1 MCEAICEFLI
11 ASCESDGGV
20 YKYRL
25 YNDGTAEQLGKIS
38 APSPMFLQTEG
49 DKLWAVL
56 KAPFEN
62 SRDSGIA
69 VYGISSGE
77 RLGEILC
84 TRGEVGCHIAVNGTD
99 VYCANYLTGSVF
111 LAPSSLKA
119 HEGGSINPKRQA
131 SPHAHSVLFSPCGK
145 YLLCCDLG
153 LDTVLVYDRALNE
166 ISRAKVPAGEGVRHA
181 VFSADGKYL
190 YCINEMGGSIS
201 VFSWNA
207 PRLGL
212 LHTVSILPENH
223 VGIGSGAAIKL
234 SNDGKYLYATE
245 RASATIVTLRAEGEH
260 LSVISH
266 TDCRGTEPRD
276 LALLA
281 GDRFAV
287 CTNQK
292 SHSVAIFE
300 IENDAVPK
308 YLTSFELPSPL
319 CAVQLSQF
327 AITE

>member
-1 MCEAICEFLI
+1 MKAVCDFLI
-11 ASCESDGGV
+11 ASCENDGGV
-20 YKYRL
+20 YRYRL
-25 YNDGTAEQLGKIS
+25 YEDARVEQIAKIPM
-38 APSPMFLQTEG
+38 PSPMFLQLENST
-49 DKLWAVL
+49 LWAVL
-56 KAPFEN
+56 RAPFDN
-62 SRDSGIA
+62 SRESA
-69 VYGISSGE
+69 VAAYDLSSGALKSAPVST
-77 RLGEILC
+77 LGV
-84 TRGEVGCHIAVNGTD
+84 VGCHIAVNGTD

-207 PRLGL
+207 PRLEL

-281 GDRFAV
+281 QDRFAV

-292 SHSVAIFE
+292 SHSVALFKISE
-300 IENDAVPK
+300 DRTPC
-308 YLTSFELPSPL
+308 YLNSFELPSPL
-319 CAVQLSQF
+319 CAVE
-327 AITE
+327 IV